1 MSHPPSYRNNLVACL
16 GGLMNSI
23 NSKDD
28 HASFIGTAPVDA
40 FRDSVRE
47 VVSETWWNS
56 NLGDATDRPRAKAL
70 KDRLIS
76 DDRKV
81 GEAWLERRG
90 GSYGRSACLT
100 VFCETVFGATI
111 YHTVLDLGREEEET
125 MHILGKVYGA
135 LLQSIAMKNHV
146 LEAPAGFAF
155 INGGP
160 MSTYTRYLLLPIA
173 AIVDILTH
181 DHLTHATQ
189 SSGRARAFCRGV
201 EAVLPEDKWDVL
213 SGAAVSAI
221 RERLQ
226 EDHVQVAASLPAKG
240 ATPKD
245 VFTAL
250 LGTVMC
256 ELIPPNSEGNDVE
269 LGKVYGAL
277 LKSLAFPSDAVHAP
291 GGFSYHNGQPMSTPY
306 ELAHRRRAAARSP
319 AFFPVA
325 RQARTSW

>member
-76 DDRKV
+76 DDRK
-81 GEAWLERRG
+81 
-90 GSYGRSACLT
+90 
-100 VFCETVFGATI
+100 FGATI

-291 GGFSYHNGQPMSTPY
+291 GGFSYHN
-306 ELAHRRRAAARSP
+306 
-319 AFFPVA
+319 
-325 RQARTSW
+325 